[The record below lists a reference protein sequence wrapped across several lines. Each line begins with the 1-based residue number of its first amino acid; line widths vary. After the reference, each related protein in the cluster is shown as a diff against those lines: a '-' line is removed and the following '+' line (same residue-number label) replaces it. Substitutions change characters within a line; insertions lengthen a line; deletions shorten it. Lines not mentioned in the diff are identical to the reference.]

1 MKNKLKIFLL
11 VALFVVGIS
20 AVGAMN
26 KQDTKTVNFLNQEKI
41 QLTHYKTV
49 SASGTTSKIYKD
61 SNDNQY
67 IYNSNNNLVGYLKER
82 TITKENNE
90 MLKLTI
96 NKISSDS
103 IVNSFS
109 TNNDLKS
116 KINEFV
122 KSIINTEKTSFDKYE
137 LTKIDYVESYNEIN
151 FVYTKHID
159 GYKVNDSITVSVDLN
174 GEVVSFVANRQ
185 GMFDNLTEININ
197 ETELNDYILAEI
209 EKEFKYADY
218 EIFSQLIDNVDGKI
232 VLANYIKIVLEDG
245 TSTSTI
251 VYYEI

>member
-1 MKNKLKIFLL
+1 M
-11 VALFVVGIS
+11 
-20 AVGAMN
+20 
-26 KQDTKTVNFLNQEKI
+26 TW
-41 QLTHYKTV
+41 
-49 SASGTTSKIYKD
+49 
-61 SNDNQY
+61 
-67 IYNSNNNLVGYLKER
+67 
-82 TITKENNE
+82 
-90 MLKLTI
+90 
-96 NKISSDS
+96 
-103 IVNSFS
+103 
-109 TNNDLKS
+109 
-116 KINEFV
+116 NEFV

-209 EKEFKYADY
+209 EKEFKYTDY